1 MAKEVIELVRCD
13 VCGTDDDVEGFTI
26 IRGGKPKDV
35 DLCGEHRG
43 PLVELYGL
51 GVEQAAPRTKKSART
66 GHAVVAIEDW
76 APSLGAP
83 MQSSPPDDAP
93 AAEETPV
100 PEEAATAELVEA
112 ARPLIGTTLLSEKV
126 VLALAPFVRA
136 VENGKPVTDARR
148 PVLDLNPTRIK
159 APKGEQGQRFRE
171 ALAAYQGS
179 HRGAE

>member
-51 GVEQAAPRTKKSART
+51 GVEQAAPQPKKSART

-76 APSLGAP
+76 DPSLSTPERSAPS
-83 MQSSPPDDAP
+83 DDAP
-93 AAEETPV
+93 VVEEAPA

-112 ARPLIGTTLLSEKV
+112 ARPLIGTTDLSEKV

-136 VENGKPVTDARR
+136 VENGKSVEEARR
-148 PVLDLNPTRIK
+148 PVLGLNPKRIK
-159 APKGEQGQRFRE
+159 VPNDKRGQRFRE
-171 ALAAYQGS
+171 ALAAYQECY
-179 HRGAE
+179 RGAE